1 MIFQIDYRQQVIK
14 DLIAKE
20 REFVAE
26 LEALK
31 ELQGIAIKIWSK
43 RIDKIDHS
51 HKCRL
56 FNHRHF

>member
-31 ELQGIAIKIWSK
+31 DSYLQPLK
-43 RIDKIDHS
+43 RS
-51 HKCRL
+51 EM
-56 FNHRHF
+56 